1 MAVSLARGRRG
12 RKRERLALPISHS
25 CRRRVRSHQQSSGR
39 NGATATDSHREAGN
53 QSKIRKYFLATYTR
67 TDIESSVSVAAAAA
81 LDSQADT
88 ESADQRQSRRE
99 REDAAHHRHSRRRQ
113 SHTKSSRAH
122 KRQTIAIMM
131 ADATGDH
138 IRTTK
143 GRSRSSGGSSSSRG
157 RAHMYTKAGQE
168 TQVL

>member
-88 ESADQRQSRRE
+88 ESADQRQSRRRE
-99 REDAAHHRHSRRRQ
+99 RERMQRI
-113 SHTKSSRAH
+113 TV
-122 KRQTIAIMM
+122 T
-131 ADATGDH
+131 ADADSH
-138 IRTTK
+138 IP
-143 GRSRSSGGSSSSRG
+143 
-157 RAHMYTKAGQE
+157 RAVEHTRDKQS
-168 TQVL
+168 Q